1 MTIKLKIWR
10 QKSKEDKGEVSI
22 KKKSSQLQ
30 PKKEA
35 PSRNTPGG
43 IQSPAGW
50 SGSTAP
56 LQNFKKSNTI
66 GICAPSRIMGTNKPP
81 NILGGIEKRNLPL
94 CWEVLN

>member
-1 MTIKLKIWR
+1 LNPNYQR
-10 QKSKEDKGEVSI
+10 KSKEDKSEVSI

-43 IQSPAGW
+43 IRSPAGW

-66 GICAPSRIMGTNKPP
+66 GICTPSNAIGTNKPP
-81 NILGGIEKRNLPL
+81 NILGGIEKRNIPT
-94 CWEVLN
+94 